1 MAGIGLRWRD
11 RVSQV
16 SGVMFWSAANAPR
29 PFCLSLPSLS
39 IYLSLFLDG
48 EGVCFHPESREL
60 RTVTTP
66 CCCCLRLPNFFS
78 RVFVDASRL
87 RPLRCTMAKAGTR
100 TERELSSALALV
112 YTPKSC
118 FFVLPLSTFFYF
130 FSPQL
135 LSKHTHKKERKK
147 EQSNADWCPCVC
159 TFRDF
164 RVRGGHLKPFPS
176 RKKKKKRQ
184 ISNKPGRNFS
194 IEFQNFFS
202 LGEAKSFFYPSK
214 RWLPSGGG
222 GGF

>member
-29 PFCLSLPSLS
+29 PFCLSPLPPSLS
-39 IYLSLFLDG
+39 LSLFLDG

-66 CCCCLRLPNFFS
+66 CCCCRLRLPIFFS

-130 FSPQL
+130 YFFPPQL
-135 LSKHTHKKERKK
+135 LSKHTHTQKRKKERTK
-147 EQSNADWCPCVC
+147 QCGLVSLCVC
-159 TFRDF
+159 VHFVT
-164 RVRGGHLKPFPS
+164 
-176 RKKKKKRQ
+176 
-184 ISNKPGRNFS
+184 
-194 IEFQNFFS
+194 
-202 LGEAKSFFYPSK
+202 LG
-214 RWLPSGGG
+214 SGAVT
-222 GGF
+222 

>member
-39 IYLSLFLDG
+39 ISLSLFLDG

-66 CCCCLRLPNFFS
+66 CCCCRLRLPIFFS

-118 FFVLPLSTFFYF
+118 FFVLPLSTFFLF
-130 FSPQL
+130 FPSPTPFQT
-135 LSKHTHKKERKK
+135 HTHTKKKERKNK
-147 EQSNADWCPCVC
+147 AMRIGVPVCVC
-159 TFRDF
+159 VHFVT
-164 RVRGGHLKPFPS
+164 
-176 RKKKKKRQ
+176 
-184 ISNKPGRNFS
+184 
-194 IEFQNFFS
+194 
-202 LGEAKSFFYPSK
+202 LG
-214 RWLPSGGG
+214 SGAVT
-222 GGF
+222 